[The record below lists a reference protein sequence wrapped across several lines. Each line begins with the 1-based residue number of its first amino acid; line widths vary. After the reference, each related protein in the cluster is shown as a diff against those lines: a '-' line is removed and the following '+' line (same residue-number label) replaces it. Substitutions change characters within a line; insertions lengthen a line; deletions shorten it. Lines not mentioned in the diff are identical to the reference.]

1 MKRVLSILASILC
14 VLSASAQTFE
24 VYKNDTLVASYVND
38 ETNHYKVIVK
48 ETPAKPA
55 GPVKAEDGCY
65 IIDGH
70 HFVDLGLPSGL
81 LWAETNVGADEYAE
95 PGDYFAY
102 GETSPKSTYY
112 GSNYKYN
119 GSTPDS
125 TKYCDADGKMYLDP
139 EDDAAYVNWG
149 PSCRTPKDTEFDE
162 LANNCTMT
170 WTPAVSSDN
179 TTCSVG
185 YRFTSK
191 INNKSIYLPA
201 SGHWYMSA
209 LQNVRY
215 GYYLTSTRCSG
226 DIYAYIYY
234 LLECG
239 TGWGNL
245 DEPRSAGSTLRPVA
259 TLPSV
264 SE

>member
-48 ETPAKPA
+48 QTPPKPA

-81 LWAETNVGADEYAE
+81 LWAETNVGGKIYADA
-95 PGDYFAY
+95 GDYFAY

-112 GSNYKYN
+112 RSNYKYN

-149 PSCRTPKDTEFDE
+149 PSCRTPKDSEFDE
-162 LANNCTMT
+162 LANNCTMD
-170 WTPAVSSDN
+170 WTGGVNSDYA
-179 TTCSVG
+179 SISG
-185 YRFTSK
+185 YVFTSK
-191 INNKSIYLPA
+191 INHNYIFLPA
-201 SGHWYMSA
+201 AGHWYTAS
-209 LQNVRY
+209 LQNY
-215 GYYLTSTRCSG
+215 GDFGYYMTSTRCS
-226 DIYAYIYY
+226 DAIYAYIYY
-234 LLECG
+234 LLKG
-239 TGWGNL
+239 GWGNL
-245 DEPRSAGSTLRPVA
+245 DEPRSAGSPVRPVA